1 MDPGLLLWRGMELEA
16 RRQEEKPLEA
26 TLTLTVQSAEHE
38 LNTRGWKGCV
48 PLDAV
53 HGHVLS
59 LAGLQVLP
67 GVGLAAL
74 VDLALLRA
82 LLRAHLQQN
91 ITTHNTE
98 KKVSLLSYASFAVA
112 PPGREYG

>member
-1 MDPGLLLWRGMELEA
+1 M
-16 RRQEEKPLEA
+16 
-26 TLTLTVQSAEHE
+26 
-38 LNTRGWKGCV
+38 

-53 HGHVLS
+53 HGHVVP

-74 VDLALLRA
+74 VDLALRA

-91 ITTHNTE
+91 ITKHNTE
-98 KKVSLLSYASFAVA
+98 KKVSLPSYASFAVA
-112 PPGREYG
+112 RPGREYG

>member
-1 MDPGLLLWRGMELEA
+1 M
-16 RRQEEKPLEA
+16 
-26 TLTLTVQSAEHE
+26 
-38 LNTRGWKGCV
+38 

-53 HGHVLS
+53 HGHVVP

-74 VDLALLRA
+74 VDLALRA

-91 ITTHNTE
+91 RTKHNIE
-98 KKVSLLSYASFAVA
+98 KVSLPFAVA
-112 PPGREYG
+112 RHGREYDRRVGRPGHVPDCVAQVEREDRRGDVVV